1 MCILSFIYFLF
12 LCKFAFFSNLW
23 YNYIVFKNIKKEG
36 EIFMHESYKFF
47 PMEERQWNLAF
58 IDASKNKDKKKIFE
72 LLGQAG
78 NVYLDE
84 YHIDH
89 TITELNNSEFSKE
102 KRAQALVNLKNNKI
116 VKDVVDD
123 KNTISIKT
131 DKAQIMI
138 SKLSDII
145 PGIEDVTP
153 SKTKD
158 NVVNKSQ
165 YRSEYISQ
173 MLTFQNSVVTGY
185 TYGIA
190 DKAKSIDTWVEFKNN
205 RNQEF
210 VVFPDTN
217 TVYNK
222 EGFYFL
228 KHAEPIKKVASDD
241 LKGKSSIGK
250 SSSSNSELG
259 MPTVDI
265 DIEIDMGDER

>member
-1 MCILSFIYFLF
+1 M
-12 LCKFAFFSNLW
+12 N
-23 YNYIVFKNIKKEG
+23 
-36 EIFMHESYKFF
+36 ESYKFF
-47 PMEERQWNLAF
+47 PMEERQWNLSF
-58 IDASKNKDKKKIFE
+58 IDATKNKDKKKVFE
-72 LLGQAG
+72 LLRQAG
-78 NVYLDE
+78 EVYLDE
-84 YHIDH
+84 YYIDH
-89 TITELNNSEFSKE
+89 SITELNNSMTSSE
-102 KRAQALVNLKNNKI
+102 KRDQVITNLKNCKI
-116 VKDVVDD
+116 VKDIVDN
-123 KNTISIKT
+123 KNSISIKT
-131 DKAQIMI
+131 GSKTIMA

-153 SKTKD
+153 SKIKD
-158 NVVNKSQ
+158 NIVNKSEH
-165 YRSEYISQ
+165 RSQYISQ
-173 MLTFQNSVVTGY
+173 MLSFPNSVVTGY

-259 MPTVDI
+259 MPIVDI

>member
-1 MCILSFIYFLF
+1 
-12 LCKFAFFSNLW
+12 
-23 YNYIVFKNIKKEG
+23 
-36 EIFMHESYKFF
+36 MHESYKFF
-47 PMEERQWNLAF
+47 SMEDRQWNLAF

-72 LLGQAG
+72 LLRQAG

-89 TITELNNSEFSKE
+89 SIYELNNSKVSKE
-102 KRAQALVNLKNNKI
+102 KREQVLTNLKNNKI
-116 VKDVVDD
+116 VKDVVDNQ
-123 KNTISIKT
+123 NTISIKT
-131 DKAQIMI
+131 GSKTIMV

-145 PGIEDVTP
+145 PEIENVTP
-153 SKTKD
+153 SKIKD
-158 NVVNKSQ
+158 NIVNKSEH
-165 YRSEYISQ
+165 RSQYISQ
-173 MLTFQNSVVTGY
+173 LLSFPNSVVTGY

-190 DKAKSIDTWVEFKNN
+190 DKAKSINTWVEFRNN
-205 RNQEF
+205 KNQEF

-259 MPTVDI
+259 MADIDI

>member
-1 MCILSFIYFLF
+1 MS
-12 LCKFAFFSNLW
+12 
-23 YNYIVFKNIKKEG
+23 
-36 EIFMHESYKFF
+36 ESYKFF
-47 PMEERQWNLAF
+47 PTEERLWNQLF
-58 IDASKNKDKKKIFE
+58 LDATKNKDKKKVFE
-72 LLGQAG
+72 LLSQAG
-78 NVYLDE
+78 EVYLDE

-89 TITELNNSEFSKE
+89 SITELNNSMVSKE
-102 KRAQALVNLKNNKI
+102 KREQVLTNLKNSCKI
-116 VKDVVDD
+116 VKDIVD
-123 KNTISIKT
+123 NQETISIKT
-131 DKAQIMI
+131 AKTPIMV

-145 PGIEDVTP
+145 PGIENVTP
-153 SKTKD
+153 SKKQE
-158 NVVNKSQ
+158 NVVNKSC

-173 MLTFQNSVVTGY
+173 MLTFPNNIVTGY

-205 RNQEF
+205 KNQEF

-259 MPTVDI
+259 MPAATI

>member
-1 MCILSFIYFLF
+1 
-12 LCKFAFFSNLW
+12 
-23 YNYIVFKNIKKEG
+23 
-36 EIFMHESYKFF
+36 MHESYKFF
-47 PMEERQWNLAF
+47 PLEDRQWNQSF

-89 TITELNNSEFSKE
+89 SITELNNLDLSKE
-102 KRAQALVNLKNNKI
+102 KREKVLANLKNNCKI
-116 VKDVVDD
+116 VNDIVDNQ
-123 KNTISIKT
+123 NTISIKT
-131 DKAQIMI
+131 AKTPIMV

-145 PGIEDVTP
+145 PGIENVTP
-153 SKTKD
+153 SKIKD
-158 NVVNKSQ
+158 NIVNKSEH
-165 YRSEYISQ
+165 RSQYISQ
-173 MLTFQNSVVTGY
+173 MLSFPNSVVTGY

-190 DKAKSIDTWVEFKNN
+190 DRAKSIDTWVEFRNN

-228 KHAEPIKKVASDD
+228 KHAQPIKKVSSDD

-259 MPTVDI
+259 MPAVDI
-265 DIEIDMGDER
+265 DIEIDMVDER

>member
-1 MCILSFIYFLF
+1 M
-12 LCKFAFFSNLW
+12 NP
-23 YNYIVFKNIKKEG
+23 
-36 EIFMHESYKFF
+36 SYKFF
-47 PMEERQWNLAF
+47 SMEERQWNQSFL
-58 IDASKNKDKKKIFE
+58 DASKSKDKKKIFE
-72 LLGQAG
+72 LLRQAG

-89 TITELNNSEFSKE
+89 SIYEINNSKVSKK
-102 KRAQALVNLKNNKI
+102 KREEVLTNLKNNCKI
-116 VKDVVDD
+116 VKDIVDN

-131 DKAQIMI
+131 VKTPIMI

-145 PGIEDVTP
+145 PEIKDITP
-153 SKTKD
+153 SKINE

-173 MLTFQNSVVTGY
+173 MLSFPNSVVTGY

-190 DKAKSIDTWVEFKNN
+190 DKAKSVDTWVEFKNN
-205 RNQEF
+205 KNQEF
-210 VVFPDTN
+210 VVFPDNN

-228 KHAEPIKKVASDD
+228 KHAEPIKKVSSDD

-259 MPTVDI
+259 IPIVDI
-265 DIEIDMGDER
+265 DIEIDMSDER

>member
-1 MCILSFIYFLF
+1 MY
-12 LCKFAFFSNLW
+12 
-23 YNYIVFKNIKKEG
+23 
-36 EIFMHESYKFF
+36 ESYKVF
-47 PMEERQWNLAF
+47 PTEEKQWNLAF
-58 IDASKNKDKKKIFE
+58 LDATKNNDKKKVFD
-72 LLGQAG
+72 LLRQAG

-84 YHIDH
+84 YYIDH
-89 TITELNNSEFSKE
+89 SIYELNHNNLSNE
-102 KRAQALVNLKNNKI
+102 KREEILDGLKKCKI
-116 VKDVVDD
+116 IKGVAEQKDA
-123 KNTISIKT
+123 ISIKT
-131 DKAQIMI
+131 ASNSIMV

-145 PGIEDVTP
+145 PGIEDITP
-153 SKTKD
+153 SSKKE
-158 NVVNKSQ
+158 NVVNKSV

-173 MLTFQNSVVTGY
+173 MLSFPNSVVTGY

-205 RNQEF
+205 KNQEF

-259 MPTVDI
+259 MPVVDV

>member
-1 MCILSFIYFLF
+1 
-12 LCKFAFFSNLW
+12 
-23 YNYIVFKNIKKEG
+23 
-36 EIFMHESYKFF
+36 MHDSYKFF
-47 PMEERQWNLAF
+47 PMEERQWNQSFL
-58 IDASKNKDKKKIFE
+58 DASKNKDKKKIFE
-72 LLGQAG
+72 LLRQAG

-84 YHIDH
+84 YYIDH
-89 TITELNNSEFSKE
+89 TITELNNSKISKE
-102 KRAQALVNLKNNKI
+102 KREQVITNLKNCKI
-116 VKDVVDD
+116 VKDIVDD
-123 KNTISIKT
+123 QNTISIKT
-131 DKAQIMI
+131 ASSPIMV
-138 SKLSDII
+138 SKLSNII
-145 PGIEDVTP
+145 PEIENVSP
-153 SKTKD
+153 SKKQE

-173 MLTFQNSVVTGY
+173 MLTFPNNIVTGY

-205 RNQEF
+205 KNQEF

-241 LKGKSSIGK
+241 LKGKTSVGK

-259 MPTVDI
+259 MPAIDI
-265 DIEIDMGDER
+265 DIEIDIGDER